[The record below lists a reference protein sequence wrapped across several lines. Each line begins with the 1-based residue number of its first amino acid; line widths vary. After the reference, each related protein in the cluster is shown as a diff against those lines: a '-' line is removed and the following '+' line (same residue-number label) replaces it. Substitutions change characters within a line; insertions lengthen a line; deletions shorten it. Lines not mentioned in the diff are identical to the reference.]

1 MGEHFSTQEFAGRP
15 PRVRSV
21 PKTDVEVLNI
31 VIKQRLREYNAKLA
45 EHAAQVLDAKDLKEM
60 KAAQAAVRRNQKSI
74 ALWTAKLL
82 CEHRLDPAKPA
93 IGGHYVRG
101 YLVRCNRCKTTCS
114 RSG

>member
-15 PRVRSV
+15 PRVQSV
-21 PKTDVEVLNI
+21 PKTDIEVLNI
-31 VIKQRLREYNAKLA
+31 VIKQRLRKYE
-45 EHAAQVLDAKDLKEM
+45 AAMAANTANVLESKDLKEM
-60 KAAQAAVRRNQKSI
+60 KAAQAAVRRNEKSI

-82 CEHRLDPAKPA
+82 CEHRLDPTQPA